1 MGRSI
6 FNAKRK
12 DDVGMLFSNFGPM
25 ASGFVS
31 AVVANGV
38 IATVCLAIAA
48 LVISIGEWKIR
59 LGLLPRF
66 KSLAGRRMRGIDI
79 VRYR

>member
-1 MGRSI
+1 
-6 FNAKRK
+6 
-12 DDVGMLFSNFGPM
+12 MLFSNFRLI

-38 IATVCLAIAA
+38 IATVCFAIAA

-66 KSLAGRRMRGIDI
+66 KILAVPAPARHRYCSLSLKFKK
-79 VRYR
+79 